1 MAEPCHDFRQGV
13 QVRNPADS
21 RLHART
27 WDDSVQLARI
37 LEFYYRDY
45 GR

>member
-1 MAEPCHDFRQGV
+1 MGEPCHGFRRDV
-13 QVRNPADS
+13 QVRPVDS

-27 WDDSVQLARI
+27 REDSVQLARI

>member
-1 MAEPCHDFRQGV
+1 MGEPCHGFRRGV
-13 QVRNPADS
+13 QVRPAGS

-27 WDDSVQLARI
+27 RKDSVQLARI

>member
-1 MAEPCHDFRQGV
+1 MGEPCHGFRRGV
-13 QVRNPADS
+13 QVQPAGS

-27 WDDSVQLARI
+27 REDSVQLARI

>member
-1 MAEPCHDFRQGV
+1 MGEPCHGFRRGV
-13 QVRNPADS
+13 QVSACAGS

-27 WDDSVQLARI
+27 REDSVQLARI